1 MAIDKSWLTSSRN
14 SPEYEQGLNSFI
26 EKYRNQKN
34 KAKNLFI
41 GLGGKENADEIK
53 ENPPID
59 MIAENW
65 RKAVD
70 YFMTEEHE
78 KRSAANKAVRQ
89 KQKYVNRGGTS
100 SYSSACYKKNKS
112 RLDQF
117 HDAHTDKDGKF
128 DSELAESQYED
139 LKKEYECQNEAL
151 GEEGSFSQ
159 LHPRDVSIFEKVMGP
174 RRGHIKGIGPKPSS
188 TSPSVV
194 TREDEQVTPPS
205 LTQAQVESLFQN
217 PFFRDQFTQFMT
229 SYKAPNEGDEDD
241 TNEWD
246 ENDDLM
252 N

>member
-1 MAIDKSWLTSSRN
+1 
-14 SPEYEQGLNSFI
+14 
-26 EKYRNQKN
+26 
-34 KAKNLFI
+34 
-41 GLGGKENADEIK
+41 
-53 ENPPID
+53 

-65 RKAVD
+65 WKAVD

-89 KQKYVNRGGTS
+89 KQKYINLGGTS

-128 DSELAESQYED
+128 DSELAESQY
-139 LKKEYECQNEAL
+139 KEYECQNEAL

-205 LTQAQVESLFQN
+205 LTQAQVEKDKWCSDLKPPSPPSVSSGAYEDVPN
-217 PFFRDQFTQFMT
+217 CRRRSHGSGTQLW
-229 SYKAPNEGDEDD
+229 SNKSI
-241 TNEWD
+241 
-246 ENDDLM
+246 DLHVG
-252 N
+252 NNIALRRHF